1 MSTALGSHAALV
13 LGQTPLAE
21 GEEELARALGLAPD
35 IGRHILSEDSPVRK
49 RKRGPNTPFP
59 IYPSSRL
66 RESMDEAWP
75 PSPFVINTP
84 APAPKRARKDK
95 NKEDMESY
103 ANEIVAVK
111 YHSSPSVCFLPCSRV
126 RLVFSSCPIPVEP
139 FTLPDFIL
147 RLAVLNLAPG
157 SVLDRC
163 IEARQTEPCL
173 ANNRTLSV
181 TQLISANEPRRST
194 TDALLGVFCDHAILC
209 PGTRSNASTRRTSS
223 RYQLPLAQC
232 VYEPWQ
238 AIRDDL
244 LKWASRHSRSIVVS
258 KMKAFAATATILCL
272 CSEHVL
278 ALPSWLPW
286 PKELTPKAYQESITI
301 DGLMTHA
308 KKWQEFADRANG
320 TRSFGTKGYQLS
332 ADYVYDLAKRSGY
345 KVTRQGV
352 KYPQSTIYSQGL
364 TVEDK
369 VFGKGQVIYSPATPK
384 EGITA
389 SLVLVPDK
397 PDNVTGAGCDVSD
410 YAGLDLVGKIALV
423 ARGSCAF
430 AIKSTLAKNAGAA
443 GAIIYNNVANQG
455 PISSRIS
462 YNVSE
467 SVPTV
472 MIGLEAAE
480 PFIARLNASESSG
493 PVVATLKVDSLVK
506 DVISENI
513 IAQTLWGNQNNV
525 IHVGGHLDSV
535 PAGPGV
541 NDDGSGSATVAE
553 LLVQLAK
560 FKPSKN
566 AVRFSWWTNEE
577 IGLIGSQYYVDSLSD
592 AEKKKIALYINLDMT
607 ASPNYLY
614 GIHDGDNSAGSNN
627 VTPPPGSAAL
637 EKLFQDDFESKKL
650 PWASYA
656 FTSSSDYDAFLKAGI
671 PADIPVGGL
680 ATGAGGIKSEA
691 QAAKFGGQAGVAF
704 HILEGDTIENV
715 AKDAFL
721 VNARSVAHVI
731 ATTAKSTAV
740 IDAEKSGVKS
750 KTEAKVAD
758 GGFGLVDLGFS
769 CRDHHVEL

>member
-1 MSTALGSHAALV
+1 
-13 LGQTPLAE
+13 
-21 GEEELARALGLAPD
+21 
-35 IGRHILSEDSPVRK
+35 
-49 RKRGPNTPFP
+49 
-59 IYPSSRL
+59 
-66 RESMDEAWP
+66 
-75 PSPFVINTP
+75 
-84 APAPKRARKDK
+84 
-95 NKEDMESY
+95 
-103 ANEIVAVK
+103 
-111 YHSSPSVCFLPCSRV
+111 
-126 RLVFSSCPIPVEP
+126 
-139 FTLPDFIL
+139 
-147 RLAVLNLAPG
+147 
-157 SVLDRC
+157 
-163 IEARQTEPCL
+163 
-173 ANNRTLSV
+173 
-181 TQLISANEPRRST
+181 
-194 TDALLGVFCDHAILC
+194 
-209 PGTRSNASTRRTSS
+209 
-223 RYQLPLAQC
+223 
-232 VYEPWQ
+232 
-238 AIRDDL
+238 
-244 LKWASRHSRSIVVS
+244 
-258 KMKAFAATATILCL
+258 MKAFAATATILCL

-286 PKELTPKAYQESITI
+286 PKELTSKAYQESITI

-364 TVEDK
+364 TV
-369 VFGKGQVIYSPATPK
+369 GTSPATPK

-472 MIGLEAAE
+472 MIGFEAAE

-566 AVRFSWWTNEE
+566 AVRFSWWTNEGRSTLE
-577 IGLIGSQYYVDSLSD
+577 YKIEVQLMRIYEQKLESIFSGSQYYVDSLSD

-614 GIHDGDNSAGSNN
+614 GIHDGDNSAVEEAPMG
-627 VTPPPGSAAL
+627 VLRFHL
-637 EKLFQDDFESKKL
+637 EL
-650 PWASYA
+650 
-656 FTSSSDYDAFLKAGI
+656 DYDAFLKAGI
-671 PADIPVGGL
+671 PAGGL

-704 HILEGDTIENV
+704 DKCYHQACDTIENV

>member
-1 MSTALGSHAALV
+1 
-13 LGQTPLAE
+13 
-21 GEEELARALGLAPD
+21 
-35 IGRHILSEDSPVRK
+35 
-49 RKRGPNTPFP
+49 
-59 IYPSSRL
+59 
-66 RESMDEAWP
+66 
-75 PSPFVINTP
+75 
-84 APAPKRARKDK
+84 
-95 NKEDMESY
+95 
-103 ANEIVAVK
+103 
-111 YHSSPSVCFLPCSRV
+111 
-126 RLVFSSCPIPVEP
+126 
-139 FTLPDFIL
+139 
-147 RLAVLNLAPG
+147 
-157 SVLDRC
+157 
-163 IEARQTEPCL
+163 
-173 ANNRTLSV
+173 
-181 TQLISANEPRRST
+181 
-194 TDALLGVFCDHAILC
+194 
-209 PGTRSNASTRRTSS
+209 
-223 RYQLPLAQC
+223 
-232 VYEPWQ
+232 
-238 AIRDDL
+238 
-244 LKWASRHSRSIVVS
+244 
-258 KMKAFAATATILCL
+258 MKAFAATATILCL

-286 PKELTPKAYQESITI
+286 PKELTSKAYQESITI

-369 VFGKGQVIYSPATPK
+369 VFGKGQVIAFSYSPATPK

-566 AVRFSWWTNEE
+566 AVRFSWWTNEGKSTLE
-577 IGLIGSQYYVDSLSD
+577 YKIEVQLMRIYEQKLESIFSGSQYYVDSLSD

-671 PADIPVGGL
+671 PAGGL

-704 HILEGDTIENV
+704 DKCYHQACDTIENV